1 MQRSISNKNALKPYI
16 YASVFVVYT
25 ALSGIYLFLPPLLAI
40 LFVLFSKALKKEDAV
55 SLLLVSFCLLIF
67 EAQNGYVLF
76 STIIYFAFI
85 YKYVIPKLNQNFSCN
100 VCTKMATVIFVYIGF
115 FIFHLLLSNIFLF
128 PLPNINYYI
137 IYYIVIEFFIVS
149 IL

>member
-1 MQRSISNKNALKPYI
+1 MQRSISNKNTLMPYI
-16 YASVFVVYT
+16 YTLAFIIYT
-25 ALSGIYLFLPPLLAI
+25 ALTGIYLFLPPLLAI
-40 LFVLFSKALKKEDAV
+40 LFLFFSRALKKEDALLLILV
-55 SLLLVSFCLLIF
+55 SLCLITF

-85 YKYVIPKLNQNFSCN
+85 YKYVIPKLTQNFNCN
-100 VCTKMATVIFVYIGF
+100 ICVKMATVIFVYIGF
-115 FIFHLLLSNIFLF
+115 FVFHQLLSNIFLF

-137 IYYIVIEFFIVS
+137 IYYILIEFFIMS